1 MMNSTHSTEK
11 NLRRARNA
19 VVAMLVAAFAALFL
33 VTNNSAHAQTT
44 TPTPEERLRSE
55 CNIANEWEAD
65 NTATSGH
72 VYCYFQLGD
81 VGTELRDV
89 AGDATYEAC
98 YLTQAGA
105 DADEA
110 GVGGPVCSDVFPGE
124 GATLDLPATAVSE
137 IEYNCGAGAEVTGSE
152 YQCQCISGYSGTPP
166 NCVPTVVPTTRAV
179 TIDPTTDGS
188 VVLTVNGAEVSGA
201 DLAAVTVGAT
211 LVFSAIPADD
221 EHYVSSWTG
230 SCGTPGLTGANLAPG
245 ETTTCTIDP
254 GADSLNVGANF
265 ADIAPCASRNRAQT
279 DATTCGGCLSNHETT
294 DPGDANDG
302 TVTCN
307 PSAPTTRAVAVSLS
321 ADGAVS
327 ANWAGLATAVAE
339 GESENAPVAAT
350 VTFTATPEAGYYVS
364 DWTGACATDAT
375 PVPLSRTTGENDA
388 AAAAQTCV
396 VDAGTGDIE
405 AGAVF
410 AEATDCA
417 TDNRVQDSATSC
429 GACTT
434 GRWWDGTSCT
444 DERFDSTRAT
454 FRGHCT
460 ATEAGGSFSGYFRQ
474 DVRGGVVDVAEV
486 CYGGITGGT
495 CYLTTHPDFNPS
507 ARLTDDAGDPYN
519 NVAAAGV
526 ANCAVNFPACESYE
540 AQVTDGNPFSGCTT
554 TTASCQSVDANSDT
568 DNSGGCTCTIGGTF
582 TAGQSDGCTA
592 PATRAVSISDNQANG
607 AVSATWAG
615 LATAV
620 AEGESGNA
628 PTDAAV
634 TITADPDATHYVAEW
649 TGACADAADPTSNPT
664 GSASAADETQTCV
677 VAAGT
682 GAVEAGALFAEAAND
697 ECAPTNP
704 CGANSVCADP
714 TPTATSTG
722 DYECGCADGFSGPDT
737 VGTATTC
744 EDVDECATDADNC
757 GEEEKCVNLPGSFEC
772 AALPKVEITTPAGRL
787 FEAAPAAGTDCV
799 IWKWTG
805 SCKDV
810 DATDDECTPTGEGMV
825 TVGVVFDCGN

>member
-1 MMNSTHSTEK
+1 MTYSAPHSHPIPFW
-11 NLRRARNA
+11 NGRDVALRV
-19 VVAMLVAAFAALFL
+19 VVAMLVAAFVALFL
-33 VTNNSAHAQTT
+33 VTNNSAHAQST

-55 CNIANEWEAD
+55 CDGGGNWAVYTTGD
-65 NTATSGH
+65 SGH
-72 VYCYFQLGD
+72 VYCYFADGNA
-81 VGTELRDV
+81 TALRDV
-89 AGDATYEAC
+89 SGDAEYEAC

-105 DADEA
+105 TANEDGFDT
-110 GVGGPVCSDVFPGE
+110 GTPVCSDVFPGE
-124 GATLDLPATAVSE
+124 GATLDLPAAYVEE
-137 IEYNCGAGAEVTGSE
+137 IEYNCGANAEVTGSD
-152 YQCQCISGYSGTPP
+152 YQCQCTSGNSGTPP

-179 TIDPTTDGS
+179 TIDPSTNGT

-279 DATTCGGCLSNHETT
+279 DATTCGGCNPDHSTS
-294 DPGDANDG
+294 DPADANDG

-388 AAAAQTCV
+388 PAAAQTCV

-454 FRGHCT
+454 FRGTLHGDGGGRVILRLFP
-460 ATEAGGSFSGYFRQ
+460 AGCPGR
-474 DVRGGVVDVAEV
+474 VVDVGSV
-486 CYGGITGGT
+486 
-495 CYLTTHPDFNPS
+495 LRRHHRRDLLF
-507 ARLTDDAGDPYN
+507 DDA
-519 NVAAAGV
+519 
-526 ANCAVNFPACESYE
+526 
-540 AQVTDGNPFSGCTT
+540 SGL
-554 TTASCQSVDANSDT
+554 QPV
-568 DNSGGCTCTIGGTF
+568 
-582 TAGQSDGCTA
+582 
-592 PATRAVSISDNQANG
+592 R
-607 AVSATWAG
+607 
-615 LATAV
+615 
-620 AEGESGNA
+620 
-628 PTDAAV
+628 
-634 TITADPDATHYVAEW
+634 
-649 TGACADAADPTSNPT
+649 AADRRR
-664 GSASAADETQTCV
+664 
-677 VAAGT
+677 
-682 GAVEAGALFAEAAND
+682 
-697 ECAPTNP
+697 
-704 CGANSVCADP
+704 
-714 TPTATSTG
+714 
-722 DYECGCADGFSGPDT
+722 
-737 VGTATTC
+737 
-744 EDVDECATDADNC
+744 
-757 GEEEKCVNLPGSFEC
+757 
-772 AALPKVEITTPAGRL
+772 GRSL
-787 FEAAPAAGTDCV
+787 
-799 IWKWTG
+799 
-805 SCKDV
+805 
-810 DATDDECTPTGEGMV
+810 
-825 TVGVVFDCGN
+825 

>member
-1 MMNSTHSTEK
+1 MTYSAPHSHPIPFW
-11 NLRRARNA
+11 NGRDVALRV
-19 VVAMLVAAFAALFL
+19 VVAMLVAAFVALFL

-44 TPTPEERLRSE
+44 TPEERLRSE
-55 CNIANEWEAD
+55 CDGGGNWAVYTTGD
-65 NTATSGH
+65 SGH
-72 VYCYFQLGD
+72 VYCYFADGNA
-81 VGTELRDV
+81 TALRDV
-89 AGDATYEAC
+89 SGDAEYEAC

-105 DADEA
+105 TANEDGFDT
-110 GVGGPVCSDVFPGE
+110 GTPVCSDVFPGE
-124 GATLDLPATAVSE
+124 GATLDLPAAYVEE
-137 IEYNCGAGAEVTGSE
+137 IEYNCGANAEVTGSD
-152 YQCQCISGYSGTPP
+152 YQCQCTSGNSGTPP
-166 NCVPTVVPTTRAV
+166 NCVLTVVPTTRRV
-179 TIDPTTDGS
+179 VIDASTNGT

-245 ETTTCTIDP
+245 ATTTCTIEP

-279 DATTCGGCLSNHETT
+279 DATTCGGCNPGHSTS
-294 DPGDANDG
+294 DPADANDG

-388 AAAAQTCV
+388 AGTPQNCV

-429 GACTT
+429 GACTSP
-434 GRWWDGTSCT
+434 RWWDGTSCT
-444 DERFDSTRAT
+444 DDLFDTTTFAT
-454 FRGHCT
+454 QCT
-460 ATEAGGSFSGYFRQ
+460 GSGGGYAGIDQTFSGE
-474 DVRGGVVDVAEV
+474 DVRVGSVCFNFTAGNCYLLTNPDANTAGSAVVDGDNYLFSEL
-486 CYGGITGGT
+486 GT
-495 CYLTTHPDFNPS
+495 SCHLK
-507 ARLTDDAGDPYN
+507 
-519 NVAAAGV
+519 
-526 ANCAVNFPACESYE
+526 FPACASHEVQAVS
-540 AQVTDGNPFSGCTT
+540 GNQFEGCTT

-568 DNSGGCTCTIGGTF
+568 DNSGGCACTIGGTF

-649 TGACADAADPTSNPT
+649 TGACADAANPTSNPT

-682 GAVEAGALFAEAAND
+682 GAVEAGALFAEAEND

-722 DYECGCADGFSGPDT
+722 DYECGCAAGFSGPDT
-737 VGTATTC
+737 VGTPTTC
-744 EDVDECATDADNC
+744 ADVDECATDADNC
-757 GEEEKCVNLPGSFEC
+757 GEEAKCVNLPGSFEC

-787 FEAAPAAGTDCV
+787 FEAVPAAGTDCV

-810 DATDDECTPTGEGMV
+810 NATEDDCTPTGEGMV